1 MRKLSIIYLG
11 THVFYI
17 CHTNTVFH
25 TIKKFLNKKT
35 IFFEKTAEAATN
47 YIVDYWLDGEESQ
60 NVG

>member
-11 THVFYI
+11 THVFYFAMRTQYSTQLKI
-17 CHTNTVFH
+17 P
-25 TIKKFLNKKT
+25 KRKT

>member
-11 THVFYI
+11 THVLYFAMRTQYSTQLKI
-17 CHTNTVFH
+17 S
-25 TIKKFLNKKT
+25 KRKT